1 MLIKFCIF
9 LFSMYGTRFLAL
21 SFSFSHVYY
30 FYVQI
35 LSGEEHWCDFSR
47 IKKDFFFPLLA
58 PCRIPLSSTISTAF
72 LPSNLSS
79 LYLSPRHSTRSI
91 FHPHLRYSLH
101 LISVLTRKLDSL
113 EGNRLDFST
122 IFTSFKQHCQ
132 GSQFLFLL
140 YLQEQLFGSIKT
152 WVFFWKWKQNL

>member
-1 MLIKFCIF
+1 MYTIFMYKYFLVRSTDVIF
-9 LFSMYGTRFLAL
+9 L
-21 SFSFSHVYY
+21 
-30 FYVQI
+30 
-35 LSGEEHWCDFSR
+35 R
-47 IKKDFFFPLLA
+47 IKRDFFFSFA
-58 PCRIPLSSTISTAF
+58 CRIPLSSTISTAF

-132 GSQFLFLL
+132 SSQFLFLL

-152 WVFFWKWKQNL
+152 